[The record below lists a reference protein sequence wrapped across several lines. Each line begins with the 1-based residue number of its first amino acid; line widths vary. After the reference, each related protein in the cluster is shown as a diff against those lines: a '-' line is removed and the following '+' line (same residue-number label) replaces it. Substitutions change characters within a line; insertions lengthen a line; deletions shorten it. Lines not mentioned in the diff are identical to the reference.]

1 MKGFWPKDYLF
12 NTNDQQED
20 HGRCEANDQS
30 KVIMS
35 LLDLFV

>member
-12 NTNDQQED
+12 NTNDQQD
-20 HGRCEANDQS
+20 HGRCEANDQF

-35 LLDLFV
+35 FLDLFV